1 MDEGFI
7 KLTNTAYKVIEF
19 FPESDP
25 LKNRAK
31 DRVLLLME
39 NLILLDGIEGWAS
52 FQNDKIKTQVIE
64 DVDILLGY
72 FWIAKCQGWLNSTN
86 YLIISNEYKKIKEEI
101 ELRPLA
107 IRSLGDLP
115 SAKAGN
121 GNDKKD
127 QLSNRQR
134 KILEFLAGNEKAQVM
149 DLQKILPD
157 VTKRTIR
164 RDLYELLGAGKI
176 IRMGE
181 FNEVFYK
188 ISENKVLES

>member
-149 DLQKILPD
+149 DLTVVLPN

-164 RDLYELLGAGKI
+164 RDLDELLKTGRVA
-176 IRMGE
+176 REGE
-181 FNEVFYK
+181 FNQ
-188 ISENKVLES
+188 VLYRIA